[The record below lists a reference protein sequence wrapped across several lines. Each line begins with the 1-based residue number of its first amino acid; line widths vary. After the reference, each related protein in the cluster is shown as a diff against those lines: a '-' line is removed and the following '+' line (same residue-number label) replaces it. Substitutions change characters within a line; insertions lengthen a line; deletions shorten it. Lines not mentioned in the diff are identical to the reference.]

1 MNIINFSRLKAIYR
15 IHLWFNYIT
24 DIYLKLIQPVFWK
37 TRHIYTGFNIN
48 WFGFPTITNLKGA
61 DIVIGDNCLICSRS
75 EQTALGVSHK
85 TIIRT
90 LREKAIIQIGSN
102 VRMSGTS
109 ICAMSSVII
118 GNRCVIGADVIIAD
132 TDFHSLDPI
141 LRSSQQD
148 SFNAVSRPISIG
160 DDCFIGGRSII
171 LKGVQLGDQVIV
183 GAGSVVTK
191 SFGRGSIIAGNPATL
206 IKIINN

>member
-1 MNIINFSRLKAIYR
+1 MIKAIFR
-15 IHLWFNYIT
+15 INKWLFYVT
-24 DIYLKLIQPVFWK
+24 DIYLKLIQPTIWRLKKLSIGRTTVWL
-37 TRHIYTGFNIN
+37 
-48 WFGFPTITNLKGA
+48 GFPIVTNFKGA
-61 DIVIGDNCLICSRS
+61 FVIIGENCLICSRS

-90 LREKAIIQIGSN
+90 LRANAKINIGNN

-109 ICAMSSVII
+109 ICAMSSIII
-118 GNRCVIGADVIIAD
+118 GDHCVIGSDVIIAD

-148 SFNAVSRPISIG
+148 SLNAISRPIVIG

-191 SFGRGSIIAGNPATL
+191 NFERGSIIAGNPAVL
-206 IKIINN
+206 IKTMNR

>member
-1 MNIINFSRLKAIYR
+1 MIKAIFR
-15 IHLWFNYIT
+15 INKWLFYVT
-24 DIYLKLIQPVFWK
+24 DIYLKLIQPTIWRLKKLSIGRTTVWL
-37 TRHIYTGFNIN
+37 
-48 WFGFPTITNLKGA
+48 GFPIVTNFKGA
-61 DIVIGDNCLICSRS
+61 FVIIGENCLICSRS

-109 ICAMSSVII
+109 ISAMSSVII
-118 GNRCVIGADVIIAD
+118 GNRCVIGSDVIIAD

-148 SFNAVSRPISIG
+148 SLNAISRPIVIG

-191 SFGRGSIIAGNPATL
+191 SFDRGSIIAGNPATL
-206 IKIINN
+206 IKIINC

>member
-1 MNIINFSRLKAIYR
+1 MIKAIFR
-15 IHLWFNYIT
+15 INKWLFYVT
-24 DIYLKLIQPVFWK
+24 DIYLKLIQPTIWK
-37 TRHIYTGFNIN
+37 LKKLSIGRTTL
-48 WFGFPTITNLKGA
+48 WLGFPIITNFKGA
-61 DIVIGDNCLICSRS
+61 FVNIGENCLICSRS

-109 ICAMSSVII
+109 ICAMTSVII

-148 SFNAVSRPISIG
+148 SFNAISRPIVIG

-191 SFGRGSIIAGNPATL
+191 SFGIGSVIAGNPARL

>member
-1 MNIINFSRLKAIYR
+1 MKMKIISMLKAMSR
-15 IHLWFNYIT
+15 INRWPFYIT
-24 DIYLKLIQPVFWK
+24 DIYIKLIKKNIWK
-37 TRHIYTGFNIN
+37 TRKLSIATTTVWLGLPIV
-48 WFGFPTITNLKGA
+48 TNFKGA
-61 DIVIGDNCLICSRS
+61 SIVIGENCLICSRS
-75 EQTALGVSHK
+75 DQTALGVSHK

-109 ICAMSSVII
+109 ICAMTSVII
-118 GNRCVIGADVIIAD
+118 GNRCVIGSDVIIAD

-141 LRSSQQD
+141 LRSSQHD
-148 SFNAVSRPISIG
+148 SFNAISRPIVIG

-191 SFGRGSIIAGNPATL
+191 SFGIGSVIAGNPARL